1 MGMLC
6 VYFFELY
13 TRELQSTRQSGVSIV
28 ELPIV
33 VPALWRAMIS
43 GDIIVDDPLLLQ
55 GIPRRKPLE
64 IMEHLEGTW
73 VGEGVGEYAPHLTR
87 FPFEHELVIEKA
99 VPHSS
104 RKLHWAYRSV
114 ARHRET
120 KEGLHMETGFMRFY
134 PEALDHGKLEMT
146 CSSSN
151 GLAEVNEGTYTQDS
165 FDVWTR
171 YNGAGLSVTRAL
183 EGCRSPRSGA
193 FARFDRKT
201 RR

>member
-1 MGMLC
+1 MLG
-6 VYFFELY
+6 FRWNGLREELC
-13 TRELQSTRQSGVSIV
+13 REGRL
-28 ELPIV
+28 ELRRHPF
-33 VPALWRAMIS
+33 
-43 GDIIVDDPLLLQ
+43 
-55 GIPRRKPLE
+55 RRKPLE

-171 YNGAGLSVTRAL
+171 YNGITRAQNATRPFVTEVRRICEIRPQNSPMTL
-183 EGCRSPRSGA
+183 EYRVEMA
-193 FARFDRKT
+193 TDRTAMQPHLLSRLRKLEPAC
-201 RR
+201 